1 MGSSSGGD
9 YAEPPK
15 GPGPPPSMIAGLGQS
30 TPLQPH
36 FINFLGDTNVPSRG
50 LTPDMLSAI
59 DAMNGPATPPP
70 MTGGGNYDSQITDL
84 RNQLAAMQ
92 AAQSK
97 PKPQMMGRGGGEGG
111 ASHSGAGSGGNSGG
125 WGGH

>member
-9 YAEPPK
+9 YSEPPR
-15 GPGPPPSMIAGLGQS
+15 GPGPPSNMIAGLGGS
-30 TPLQPH
+30 TPLQSH
-36 FINFLGDTNVPSRG
+36 FINFLGDTNVPSKG
-50 LTPDMLSAI
+50 LTPEMLAAV
-59 DAMNGPATPPP
+59 DAMNGPATPPGP
-70 MTGGGNYDSQITDL
+70 MGGNYDSQITDL

-97 PKPQMMGRGGGEGG
+97 PKQQPIYRGGEGSAGGRGGSAGG
-111 ASHSGAGSGGNSGG
+111 GG